1 MQEAQEKKPKSKKQ
15 QRGIIIYLSQEEV
28 TKSKI
33 MFASTMRTLLTWN
46 LLCAVPAAA
55 FLPAKR
61 VSRVAQSNLV
71 VMQESTSAVVSDFT
85 SDFGSAMPEEV
96 SPYDRIGIKEEQLAL
111 GINPE
116 DIVKY
121 IGT

>member
-1 MQEAQEKKPKSKKQ
+1 
-15 QRGIIIYLSQEEV
+15 
-28 TKSKI
+28 
-33 MFASTMRTLLTWN
+33 MRTLLTWN
-46 LLCAVPAAA
+46 LLCAVPATA
-55 FLPAKR
+55 FMPAKGA
-61 VSRVAQSNLV
+61 SRVAQSNLV
-71 VMQESTSAVVSDFT
+71 VLQESSTAVVSDFT
-85 SDFGSAMPEEV
+85 SDFSSAMPEEV